1 MHRPAWHPPTFL
13 WVPETTAAGPQGSP
27 PSGPQPQRTE
37 HPRGLPRRFLP
48 TMANLG
54 MGARDTRQPGAQ
66 RAEYTAPGPRP
77 GSAEGRCGHT
87 GDPSRGDPLRNG
99 HEALLGCTP
108 VATRGPTCTSRS
120 AGSQTGMG
128 LGHPSPPGVTHP
140 AGGRQQGHLAR
151 PPPNLLLATPPGP
164 DGTPYTV
171 GCRAGPSLG
180 PVPESLEPQP
190 GASLGRQPPSGPP
203 GKRGQKPCTVPHH
216 ASVCFLR
223 RPQRPLSQ
231 HCL

>member
-1 MHRPAWHPPTFL
+1 MSLQSLPGNALAEDLSTHAPPATLPLSSSRPRMVTADPPTLHPQLCIPDPHPSLWTMRRPAWHPPAFL

-27 PSGPQPQRTE
+27 PSGPQPQHTE

-48 TMANLG
+48 TMANLR

-87 GDPSRGDPLRNG
+87 GDPSGGDPLRNG

-120 AGSQTGMG
+120 AGSQMGMG
-128 LGHPSPPGVTHP
+128 LGHPSPPGCHTPSRRGP
-140 AGGRQQGHLAR
+140 AGAPGQ
-151 PPPNLLLATPPGP
+151 ATP
-164 DGTPYTV
+164 
-171 GCRAGPSLG
+171 
-180 PVPESLEPQP
+180 
-190 GASLGRQPPSGPP
+190 
-203 GKRGQKPCTVPHH
+203 
-216 ASVCFLR
+216 
-223 RPQRPLSQ
+223 
-231 HCL
+231 